1 MATGNERTGTLHD
14 ALQGLDFPVTP
25 ADVVRHAEAR
35 GVETLAWGN
44 KKMTLRVVFAPLE
57 GRTFLTEAD
66 VAAAVA
72 AVEEATSG

>member
-1 MATGNERTGTLHD
+1 MATGKERTGTLHD
-14 ALQGLDFPVTP
+14 ALQGLDFPVTQ
-25 ADVVRHAEAR
+25 ADVVRHAEGR
-35 GVETLAWGN
+35 GVETLAWGP
-44 KKMTLRVVFAPLE
+44 KKVALRAIFAPLE